1 MIPSLAFF
9 VVLLLPFLS
18 NVAGDSCAE
27 GFMDLSLLET
37 KAADTIGTD
46 VQNLAER
53 SDTKW
58 GTRYRF
64 IKGTCTA
71 ATLTGFHI
79 GVDIRTETN
88 TRKKYPKVEIWY
100 KSGNYYNKHS
110 PEKSFTINLSPDNFT
125 TSGLYHYK
133 LPTGI
138 SVIRNDRLVVYQ
150 PANDTSV
157 VRFYYRVTSSKSDW
171 IARFKNINYD
181 SVKVSGRFLDVF
193 RFRSHKILLEPI
205 LSMFHHNYI
214 PTINNI
220 LYR

>member
-1 MIPSLAFF
+1 MIPSLAFV

-46 VQNLAER
+46 VCNLAKIKYR
-53 SDTKW
+53 KW
-58 GTRYRF
+58 GINSSFTES
-64 IKGTCTA
+64 TCTA
-71 ATLTGFHI
+71 KLTGFHI

-88 TRKKYPKVEIWY
+88 TRNKYPKVEIWY
-100 KSGNYYNKHS
+100 YNGSHYNKYS
-110 PEKSFTINLSPDNFT
+110 PVKSFTINLSSDNFT

-138 SVIRNDRLVVYQ
+138 SVNENDRLVVHQ

-157 VRFYYRVTSSKSDW
+157 VRFYYRETSSSNNS
-171 IARFKNINYD
+171 IARF
-181 SVKVSGRFLDVF
+181 
-193 RFRSHKILLEPI
+193 
-205 LSMFHHNYI
+205 
-214 PTINNI
+214 NNI
-220 LYR
+220 KNNSVNVS